1 MPKRTLLIEITRMQ
15 SSSAI
20 AYKMTA
26 AEFFSLPEGPPYF
39 QLLDGD
45 LYMSP
50 SPRRYHQKLIVR
62 LVGILQAYLERHLLG
77 EIYVAPSD
85 VVFTQDTI
93 LNPDIYFVSHE
104 RAGILTDQGAEGA
117 PDLVVEVLSPS
128 TARLDLGRKREV
140 YAESGVLEMWVVSP
154 RTRGVEIYRFA
165 ENASEPVAIL
175 GQGDTL
181 ASPLLPELAIRI
193 SDLFRL

>member
-1 MPKRTLLIEITRMQ
+1 MQ
-15 SSSAI
+15 SSSAT

-50 SPRRYHQKLIVR
+50 SPRRYHQKLILR
-62 LVGILQAYLERHLLG
+62 LAVVLQTYLDRNPLG

-85 VVFTQDTI
+85 VIFTKDTI
-93 LNPDIYFVSHE
+93 LNPDIYYVSRE
-104 RAGILTDQGAEGA
+104 RMGILTDQGAEGA

-128 TARLDLGRKREV
+128 TAKLDLGRKREI
-140 YAESGVLEMWVVSP
+140 YAESCVKEMWVVSP
-154 RTRGVEIYRFA
+154 KTNAVEIYRFS
-165 ENASEPVAIL
+165 ENPEAPVAVIGSSGSL
-175 GQGDTL
+175 TSLIFPGL
-181 ASPLLPELAIRI
+181 VI
-193 SDLFRL
+193 SVGDLFKD